1 MAVTKNLVKDAIVMK
16 YGTGVMDEKGK
27 EVIKSY
33 KLSSIKD
40 GATEEEILDLSKD
53 FNKVLNKPIHGLFRE
68 YQENIKES

>member
-1 MAVTKNLVKDAIVMK
+1 MAVTKNLVKNAVVMK

-40 GATEEEILDLSKD
+40 GATEEEVLELSKD
-53 FNKVLNKPIHGLFRE
+53 FNKILNKPVHGLFRE